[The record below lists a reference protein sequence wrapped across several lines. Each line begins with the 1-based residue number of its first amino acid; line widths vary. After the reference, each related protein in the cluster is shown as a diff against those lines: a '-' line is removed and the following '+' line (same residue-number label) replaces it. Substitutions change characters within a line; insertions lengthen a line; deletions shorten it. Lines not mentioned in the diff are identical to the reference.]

1 MSNQQKQLYKQAEE
15 SKTACIR
22 AILGTLK
29 DFITCAN
36 DQKFKKKS
44 LDYSRPFQ
52 RIEEIISTHNN
63 YGILSRILKHIN
75 MKRTKNS
82 NEETESIKE
91 IALLNKVGEILNLS
105 DGIVEEMSIQ
115 GEKDSIMKLIRPKIL
130 SLLELFKDTF
140 CQTKEEE

>member
-1 MSNQQKQLYKQAEE
+1 
-15 SKTACIR
+15 
-22 AILGTLK
+22 
-29 DFITCAN
+29 
-36 DQKFKKKS
+36 
-44 LDYSRPFQ
+44 
-52 RIEEIISTHNN
+52 
-63 YGILSRILKHIN
+63 

-82 NEETESIKE
+82 NEETEAIKE

-140 CQTKEEE
+140 CQTKEEEEKFIIFSFILWRSIYECSEMIQIDGKKGSDGFFLLKECLEKLVDKSFAEHQV

>member
-1 MSNQQKQLYKQAEE
+1 
-15 SKTACIR
+15 
-22 AILGTLK
+22 
-29 DFITCAN
+29 
-36 DQKFKKKS
+36 
-44 LDYSRPFQ
+44 
-52 RIEEIISTHNN
+52 
-63 YGILSRILKHIN
+63 

-91 IALLNKVGEILNLS
+91 IALLNKVGEISNLS